1 MERMVCL
8 RDYSSATMRASTVI
22 LFHRL
27 GLALAPASSAH
38 HQLLGSPESARCPSC
53 RPPVTGR
60 PFPSL
65 TAEGNDACAV

>member
-1 MERMVCL
+1 MERMVYLCG
-8 RDYSSATMRASTVI
+8 YSSTKMKASAVI
-22 LFHRL
+22 LLRRL

-38 HQLLGSPESARCPSC
+38 HQLLGSPESTRCSSC